1 VTSRALNRGHK
12 MGLVFTVLAAAH
24 QEFQVFQ
31 VSLDQRE
38 YQVFRDHPAIMDL
51 KDPWAHEETRVT
63 KALVE
68 GKVPQA
74 SKVLQDP

>member
-1 VTSRALNRGHK
+1 
-12 MGLVFTVLAAAH
+12 MGLVFTVLVAAH
-24 QEFQVFQ
+24 QEFQASQ
-31 VSLDQRE
+31 EALDQRE
-38 YQVFRDHPAIMDL
+38 YQVLRDQPANMDL
-51 KDPWAHEETRVT
+51 KDPWAHKETRVT